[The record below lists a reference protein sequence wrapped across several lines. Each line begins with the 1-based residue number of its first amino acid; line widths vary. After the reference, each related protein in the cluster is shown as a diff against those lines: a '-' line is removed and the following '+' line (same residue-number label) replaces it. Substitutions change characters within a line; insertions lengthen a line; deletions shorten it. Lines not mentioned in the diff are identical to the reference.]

1 MVVGMKD
8 IKEVIKDLI
17 QLLIAGVMAYG
28 VTTLKDLSNN
38 VATLNTQVAVLI
50 QQNTTSEK
58 RIEKL
63 EEKVF
68 NK

>member
-1 MVVGMKD
+1 MKD
-8 IKEVIKDLI
+8 AKEVIKDLI
-17 QLLIAGVMAYG
+17 QLLIAGVMTYG

-50 QQNTTSEK
+50 QQNSTSER

-63 EEKVF
+63 ENKVF